1 MTKELKEKVEIE
13 LRKYWTKS
21 EEMIQYNLKK
31 TSGIVELKNGSLFLF
46 EKPEIKTRFC
56 FGYGQNGISTDEE
69 FENASNM
76 SIEARKKNNFVRA
89 NLEIFDYYEN
99 LLEKDEL
106 YAVNRYGDKETKL
119 KKIFCGDYIR
129 EYPFEKSKCQFQLS
143 KEDVDILKKELQEQK
158 KKFVKRLETYWKKFG
173 SSKLQTWTY
182 LVD

>member
-1 MTKELKEKVEIE
+1 
-13 LRKYWTKS
+13 
-21 EEMIQYNLKK
+21 
-31 TSGIVELKNGSLFLF
+31 
-46 EKPEIKTRFC
+46 
-56 FGYGQNGISTDEE
+56 
-69 FENASNM
+69 
-76 SIEARKKNNFVRA
+76 
-89 NLEIFDYYEN
+89 
-99 LLEKDEL
+99 L

-119 KKIFCGDYIR
+119 KKIFSGEYIQ